1 MGLGPILRAM
11 SRNKVRFGLI
21 ALEIALTL
29 AIVTNCVSMI
39 RDARKELS
47 RVSGFDDA
55 NLIQVRST
63 PFDPALKGDGPQDA
77 SVKQDLAAL
86 RAIPG
91 VKAAS
96 NTYFLP
102 WQGGGSS
109 TEMRAGGSTGAYLR
123 TQIYSSDDA
132 TIETLGTRVV
142 EGRGFTRDEIEA
154 ETLRLRNL
162 SPNREKGEDGKPKEK
177 FVQPILI
184 TQAFG
189 RLAFP
194 TGPLLGRQIED
205 NDGDL
210 YTIVGVVDAFYNPYG
225 WPIHEY
231 AVFYPTFSRSYERG
245 TSFLVRAEPGQR
257 SAVLAALEKSLLAVN
272 PGRNLRI
279 RTVEEVK
286 AGFQGSS
293 TLMVK
298 VLSIIIFLLVFV
310 TSLGIVGLTS
320 FSVAERTRQIGT
332 RRALGAQK
340 EDILRYFLLEN
351 WLVTTFGLSMGVLLA
366 YGLNVALVANA
377 GGKKLELSL
386 VAFGVL
392 LLWGA
397 GLLSTLMPALRG
409 SKVAPAIATRNV

>member
-1 MGLGPILRAM
+1 MDLGPILRAM

-21 ALEIALTL
+21 AIEIALTL

-47 RVSGFDDA
+47 RSSGFDDE
-55 NLIQVRST
+55 NLISVRST
-63 PFDPALKGDGPQDA
+63 PFDPVLKGDGPQDQ
-77 SVKQDLAAL
+77 SVRQDLAAL
-86 RAIPG
+86 RTMPG
-91 VKAAS
+91 VRAAS
-96 NTYFLP
+96 NTRFLP

-109 TEMRAGGSTGAYLR
+109 SEFRAAGSTGPYSR
-123 TQIYSSDDA
+123 SQIYNTDDA
-132 TIETLGTRVV
+132 TTATLGNRIV
-142 EGRGFTRDEIEA
+142 EGKGFTQDEVDA

-162 SPNREKGEDGKPKEK
+162 SPDRDKGEDGKPKEK

-184 TQAFG
+184 TQAYG
-189 RLAFP
+189 RLVFP
-194 TGPLLGRQIED
+194 EGPLLGRQIED

-210 YTIVGVVDAFYNPYG
+210 YTIVGVIDAFYNPYG

-231 AVFYPTFSRSYERG
+231 GVFFPSWSRSYERG
-245 TSFLVRAEPGQR
+245 AGFLVRAEPGR
-257 SAVLAALEKSLLAVN
+257 KAAVLAQIEKKLLEVN

-279 RTVEEVK
+279 TPLTDIK
-286 AGFQGSS
+286 SNYQGTS

-298 VLSIIIFLLVFV
+298 VLSTIIVLLVFV
-310 TSLGIVGLTS
+310 TSIGIVGLTS

-340 EDILRYFLLEN
+340 EDILRYFLVEN
-351 WLVTTFGLSMGVLLA
+351 WLVTTFGLSLGVFLA

-397 GLLSTLMPALRG
+397 GLLSTLLPALRG
-409 SKVAPAIATRNV
+409 SRVAPAIATRNV